1 MTEYRVYHFT
11 IVEDPDYEVVTHYV
25 EAFRKDADVLR
36 FIKENK
42 AEAIFSASANEADLK
57 YSVCLMNVSINA
69 ASSLRGRNSSVHT
82 IPPGKASK
90 TIASLLQIGKDTAAC
105 SNSVLPIMW
114 DGQTDLKL
122 VVMPPTQN
130 MHKG

>member
-42 AEAIFSASANEADLK
+42 AEAHWVKPWFLGLVEAED
-57 YSVCLMNVSINA
+57 NDE
-69 ASSLRGRNSSVHT
+69 G
-82 IPPGKASK
+82 
-90 TIASLLQIGKDTAAC
+90 
-105 SNSVLPIMW
+105 W
-114 DGQTDLKL
+114 TDAR
-122 VVMPPTQN
+122 
-130 MHKG
+130 HAFDA